1 MPENKN
7 WITRHRQKLAFGKQV
22 LGVIFVL
29 SVYLGAAFLGF
40 EFKQVSAQIPDSIL
54 LQAPDSSDFPE
65 ITIQFKLP
73 IGLEDE
79 EMQVTRERLTVLEGD
94 SEVALIALEE
104 HQVGVLFS
112 LAINGA
118 RDFDLRDAEGVSVYQ
133 QISAALADWASSR
146 QFAPQDSWSLITT
159 EGTLVRNIQSSDPW
173 LTAFTA
179 YQPNFRSMTPDLSS
193 LENAIRS
200 AAERVVPFGT
210 DKVVLYLTVP
220 PLADQISTLYEL
232 TEEARAAGVQVNVW
246 MVGDTLYLDNA
257 QGQALFDLADI
268 TGGDFFY
275 VDGEEPLPDPE
286 TYLDL
291 LGSSYTLTYRSGIR
305 ETGTYPLAIEFALL
319 EGVVRGESPPFY
331 IEVFPPEP
339 ILISPP
345 ATIMREILSDGETLS
360 PDTIDIQYLV
370 EYTNEH
376 PREIATSRLLVDGEV
391 VAESN
396 QAPFESLTWDLS
408 GFDKAGEHQIQVEVV
423 DEIGL
428 TGRTILTPVQIE
440 VTASELDAD
449 TNLGRKVLFG
459 VIVMMFIAVLIPL
472 IWLGRRGWKSP
483 VSKKIRKTLSSLT
496 RQPSQDRAT
505 LSPSAKQVYAIL
517 TPLGMPGEDDSSQ
530 AFTLTKARVVVGCD
544 PDQADLVLEGLGI
557 AQTSAIIQHWE
568 GLSWLLD
575 MGSSGGTWVNY
586 QRVGRRPIQI
596 KHGDLIHFGESG
608 FRFTMID
615 SDTHQKI
622 DVSKYHPIL

>member
-7 WITRHRQKLAFGKQV
+7 WFTRHRQKLAFGMQV
-22 LGVIFVL
+22 LGFIFVL
-29 SVYLGAAFLGF
+29 SFYLGTAFLGF
-40 EFKQVSAQIPDSIL
+40 EFKQVSAQIPGSIL
-54 LQAPDSSDFPE
+54 LQAPDISSFPE

-73 IGLEDE
+73 SGLEDE
-79 EMQVTRERLTVLEGD
+79 GLQVTRERLTVLEGD
-94 SEVALIALEE
+94 SAVEVIALEE

-133 QISAALADWASSR
+133 QISAALADWASRR

-159 EGTLVRNIQSSDPW
+159 EGTLVRNLQSPDPW

-193 LENAIRS
+193 LETAIRS
-200 AAERVVPFGT
+200 SADRVVPFGA

-220 PLADQISTLYEL
+220 PLADQISTLYGL

-246 MVGDTLYLDNA
+246 MVGDALFLDNA

-275 VDGEEPLPDPE
+275 EGGEEPLPDPE
-286 TYLDL
+286 TYLDS

-305 ETGTYPLAIEFALL
+305 ETGTYPLAVELALS
-319 EGVVRGESPPFY
+319 EGVIRGESTPLY

-345 ATIMREILSDGETLS
+345 TVINREILSDGEALT
-360 PDTIDIQYLV
+360 PGAIDIQYLV
-370 EYTNEH
+370 EYADEH

-391 VAESN
+391 VAESD
-396 QAPFESLTWDLS
+396 QPPFESLTWDLS
-408 GFDKAGEHQIQVEVV
+408 GFDQAGEHQIQVEVV

-449 TNLGRKVLFG
+449 TNLDRKVLFG
-459 VIVMMFIAVLIPL
+459 VIVMMSVAVLILL

-483 VSKKIRKTLSSLT
+483 VSKRIRKTLSSLT
-496 RQPSQDRAT
+496 TQPSQDRVT
-505 LSPSAKQVYAIL
+505 LTPSAKQAYAIL
-517 TPLGMPGEDDSSQ
+517 IPLGMPEEDDSSQ
-530 AFTLTKARVVVGCD
+530 TFKISQPRVVVGRD
-544 PDQADLVLEGLGI
+544 PDQADLVLEGSDI
-557 AQTSAIIQHWE
+557 AQTSAVIQHWE
-568 GLSWLLD
+568 GLTWLLD

-586 QRVGRRPIQI
+586 QRVGRRPVQI
-596 KHGDLIHFGESG
+596 EHGDLIHFGELG
-608 FRFTMID
+608 FRFTMVD
-615 SDTHQKI
+615 SDTHQKVN
-622 DVSKYHPIL
+622 VSKYHPIL